1 MKGLLEICCGSFE
14 DVKSAWE
21 NGANRVELN
30 SALYLGGLTPSLA
43 HLICAK
49 EQCDISVVTMVRP
62 RGGGFCYSEEEYRT
76 MLLDARI
83 LLEHGADGIAFGFL
97 HADHTLD
104 VTRTKEMIAL
114 VHEKGKEAVFHRAFD
129 CVLQQENAVETLIS
143 LGADRILTSGGAPD
157 VWTGRKQLQWLQSQY
172 GKEIT
177 FLAGSGVNAEN
188 VKDLMEYTKV
198 EQVHTSCRKWNVDG
212 TTSYQNVDFSYD
224 AEKKDAYEM
233 VDPQK
238 VEKMVKVLTL

>member
-1 MKGLLEICCGSFE
+1 M
-14 DVKSAWE
+14 
-21 NGANRVELN
+21 
-30 SALYLGGLTPSLA
+30 
-43 HLICAK
+43 
-49 EQCDISVVTMVRP
+49 
-62 RGGGFCYSEEEYRT
+62 
-76 MLLDARI
+76 
-83 LLEHGADGIAFGFL
+83 
-97 HADHTLD
+97 
-104 VTRTKEMIAL
+104 
-114 VHEKGKEAVFHRAFD
+114 
-129 CVLQQENAVETLIS
+129 ETLIS

-224 AEKKDAYEM
+224 AEKKDVYEM

>member
-1 MKGLLEICCGSFE
+1 MLF
-14 DVKSAWE
+14 
-21 NGANRVELN
+21 
-30 SALYLGGLTPSLA
+30 
-43 HLICAK
+43 
-49 EQCDISVVTMVRP
+49 
-62 RGGGFCYSEEEYRT
+62 RG
-76 MLLDARI
+76 RI
-83 LLEHGADGIAFGFL
+83 
-97 HADHTLD
+97 
-104 VTRTKEMIAL
+104 
-114 VHEKGKEAVFHRAFD
+114 EAVFHRAFD
-129 CVLQQENAVETLIS
+129 CVTQQEHAAETLIS

-172 GKEIT
+172 GKEII